1 MKDILY
7 LHAFLSKLRRM
18 RKDHI
23 FDYIA
28 YIMQSN
34 RKDKETAARKK
45 YKIPISPDTYLI
57 GVNVQNKYIVYSYI
71 PVDKPYTHVLQLDKL
86 KKDELIYML
95 FCVYMYFNKDGI
107 L

>member
-7 LHAFLSKLRRM
+7 LHAFLAKLRRM
-18 RKDHI
+18 RKEQI

-28 YIMQSN
+28 YIIKSN
-34 RKDKETAARKK
+34 RKNKETAARKK
-45 YKIPISPDTYLI
+45 YKIPISQDTYLI
-57 GVNVQNKYIVYSYI
+57 GVNVHDKLIVYSYI
-71 PVDKPYTHVLQLDKL
+71 PVDKPYTHVYQLDKL

-107 L
+107 I